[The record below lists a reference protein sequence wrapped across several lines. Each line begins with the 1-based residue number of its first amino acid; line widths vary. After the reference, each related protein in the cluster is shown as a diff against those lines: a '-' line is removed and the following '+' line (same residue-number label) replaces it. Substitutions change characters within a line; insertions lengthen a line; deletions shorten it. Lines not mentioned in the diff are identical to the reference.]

1 MFNRYMNPQGFS
13 EFCPPEKEP
22 TADYEDV
29 SAPQDYTPKDKPR
42 TNGKGLFGSGIKLP
56 EFDADTV
63 LMLVLVYF
71 LISDELSPSSKED
84 GDTEK
89 SKNKISDT
97 LLIIGALLLL
107 GF

>member
-1 MFNRYMNPQGFS
+1 MFNRYMNPQGFC

-22 TADYEDV
+22 AADYEDV
-29 SAPQDYTPKDKPR
+29 SAVSDNPTKDKPR
-42 TNGKGLFGSGIKLP
+42 TANKGLFGSGIKLP

-97 LLIIGALLLL
+97 LLIIGALMLL

>member
-1 MFNRYMNPQGFS
+1 MFNRYINPDAFGEVQRS
-13 EFCPPEKEP
+13 EKPPEP
-22 TADYEDV
+22 QLYEDV
-29 SAPQDYTPKDKPR
+29 SNQSGSADKKPSG
-42 TNGKGLFGSGIKLP
+42 TAKGLFGSGIKLP
-56 EFDADTV
+56 EFDADTI

-71 LISDELSPSSKED
+71 LISDELSPSSKDD
-84 GDTEK
+84 GDSEK